1 MNQDWKVP
9 DELVARCM
17 GRLDRVQ
24 RVLDAY
30 FAQMGEDISHLAT
43 ELDAGNTVEVA
54 RIAHRIKGASANA
67 AINSLRAEAEAIEQ
81 LAHANQFSD
90 IRDCIDRLK
99 DDLQAITESV
109 TRTCSQPL
117 TSTADRV

>member
-9 DELVARCM
+9 DELVARCL

-30 FAQMGEDISHLAT
+30 FAQMDEDISHIKR
-43 ELDAGNTVEVA
+43 ELEVGNTSEIV

-67 AINSLRAEAEAIEQ
+67 AVESLRSEAEAIERLAQANQ
-81 LAHANQFSD
+81 LAE
-90 IRDCIDRLK
+90 IRDCIGRLQ
-99 DDLQAITESV
+99 DDLQSITDSLG
-109 TRTCSQPL
+109 RACSHPVS
-117 TSTADRV
+117 STADRV